1 MNPIKRIW
9 LIVSALVAFALAAV
23 VFYYAYT
30 TYDQLVATTPVV
42 VTARAI
48 EPYTIV
54 TPDDLE
60 VKDMPRAILEE
71 DIYVSVADITGR
83 IATSRI
89 PAGSLIYKPLVV
101 APSRFRYT
109 NDPNL
114 EVVSIPV
121 DPARAVGGQIRV
133 GHIVSIYRAARAS
146 KILEASDPLAILS
159 QQGAAVELLTSAP
172 VVDVRSGRG
181 GEVDQRTAPSDVE
194 EGAQTNR
201 GSALEIVTLAVPP
214 EITGDLI
221 RLAVEQR
228 TNYELWLSLAPANP
242 DTAATSS
249 AQTQSGSQ

>member
-1 MNPIKRIW
+1 MKPIKRIW
-9 LIVSALVAFALAAV
+9 LIVSAIAAFGLAAI
-23 VFYYAYT
+23 VFYYAYI

-42 VTARAI
+42 VTARPI

-54 TPDDLE
+54 TPDHLE
-60 VKDMPRAILEE
+60 LKDMPRAILEE
-71 DIYVSVADITGR
+71 NIYVSVADITGR

-101 APSRFRYT
+101 APSQFRYT
-109 NDPNL
+109 DDPNL

-181 GEVDQRTAPSDVE
+181 GDVEQRTAPSDME
-194 EGAQTNR
+194 EDAQTNR
-201 GSALEIVTLAVPP
+201 GSALEIVTLAVSP
-214 EITGDLI
+214 EITSDLI
-221 RLAVEQR
+221 RLAVEQH
-228 TNYELWLSLAPANP
+228 TNYELWLSLAPA
-242 DTAATSS
+242 DRGSTAVSS
-249 AQTQSGSQ
+249 AESGSQ

>member
-1 MNPIKRIW
+1 MKPIKRIW
-9 LIVSALVAFALAAV
+9 LIVSAIAAFGLAAV
-23 VFYYAYT
+23 VFYYTYV
-30 TYDQLVATTPVV
+30 TYDQLVATSPVV
-42 VTARAI
+42 VSARPI

-54 TPDDLE
+54 TADHLE

-71 DIYVSVADITGR
+71 NIYVSGADITGR

-101 APSRFRYT
+101 APSQFRYT
-109 NDPNL
+109 DDPTL

-121 DPARAVGGQIRV
+121 DPARAVGGQIRI

-181 GEVDQRTAPSDVE
+181 GDVDQHTAPSNME
-194 EGAQTNR
+194 EDAQTNR

-214 EITGDLI
+214 EITSDLI
-221 RLAVEQR
+221 RLAVEQH
-228 TNYELWLSLAPANP
+228 TNYELWLSLAPAGP
-242 DTAATSS
+242 DTAVVSS
-249 AQTQSGSQ
+249 AQRGSQ

>member
-1 MNPIKRIW
+1 MKPIRRIW
-9 LIVSALVAFALAAV
+9 LIISAIAAFGLAAI
-23 VFYYAYT
+23 VFYYAYI

-42 VTARAI
+42 VTARPI

-54 TPDDLE
+54 TPDHLE
-60 VKDMPRAILEE
+60 LKDMPRAILEE
-71 DIYVSVADITGR
+71 NIYVSVADITGR

-89 PAGSLIYKPLVV
+89 PAGSLIYKSLVV
-101 APSRFRYT
+101 APSQFRYT
-109 NDPNL
+109 DDPNL

-181 GEVDQRTAPSDVE
+181 GDVEQRTAPSDME
-194 EGAQTNR
+194 EDAQTNR
-201 GSALEIVTLAVPP
+201 GSALEIVTLAVSP

-221 RLAVEQR
+221 RLAVEQH
-228 TNYELWLSLAPANP
+228 TNYELWLSLAPA
-242 DTAATSS
+242 DRGSTAVSS
-249 AQTQSGSQ
+249 AESGSQ